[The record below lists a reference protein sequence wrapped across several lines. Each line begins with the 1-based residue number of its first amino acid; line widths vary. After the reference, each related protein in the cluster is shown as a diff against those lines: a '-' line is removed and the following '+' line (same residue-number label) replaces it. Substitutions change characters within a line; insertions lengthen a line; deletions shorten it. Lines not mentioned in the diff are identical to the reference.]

1 MRPRASAFPRL
12 LLLILP
18 AVAGVSFHRLLEAP
32 GSLIVDG
39 RRASLD
45 HAERGQVRG
54 LGNDLTSVFLPRF
67 CYVVEQ
73 VRGNGRWPL
82 WDATGFGGR
91 PLVGNPQGGIF
102 YPPYWAAV
110 WSGQPSALGWF
121 TIAHLIWAGIGVYV
135 LTRSL
140 GLERLSAV
148 VAGGCYE
155 ASPYLIAHTF
165 EGHYPHVWSAC
176 WYPWAFWALT
186 LASRRQTV
194 GLWLLPLVLTLTFLT
209 GHPQEWYYLVLALTL
224 WVTVDACRSIREGEG
239 REGLRRG
246 LLWVGLLGVSLGLC
260 AVEVLPELA
269 SGPWLLKSSVIPLA
283 QVNRYHLH
291 GLNVFQIL
299 SPFALGRPEE
309 YAGHDNYWET
319 VFSIGLAP
327 LVLAV
332 IGFARHE
339 DRAMARRWG
348 LLILVSVVFAAGRK
362 LGLFSIAY
370 AVLPGMERF
379 RVPSRSLFLAS
390 LGASVLA
397 GAGVDVLLRGGLPDR
412 DWRRLLSKLR
422 IALVAVACFVLVL
435 PFVSATLEAS
445 DRSTRDEARSDR
457 RLDGSATTLRGVRA
471 ASATAG
477 NAVFWFSLLGM
488 AGVALFAG
496 SRERGREA
504 AAWGMGLIG
513 LIELS
518 LYAQSLLVCSPA
530 SGFQGREEVVAS
542 LLHAAT
548 EPSGPG
554 RIASVGNALPDL
566 RAAGSGLEKTN
577 VNDGYQIQ
585 HAADLYERL
594 YPSLDPD
601 SPQGTVDGPMD
612 RVAEEHQARVAQTVL
627 DLMSVRHVVSRR
639 ELPIPGLRRTTS
651 EKVGAEAETIWTNP
665 SAMPRAYV
673 VPRGIVSDGTA
684 RTVMARLRAIDPR
697 QGVLMN
703 RDPLPD
709 SETVRQPF
717 TPAEWVSRDPDL
729 VTVQVETSAPGL
741 LVVGNTWMPGWTA
754 TVDALAAPVLR
765 GNHWQQVVPITRAGR
780 HEIVLRYEPLGL
792 ALGWAIT
799 AGALFGWG
807 GVGLIFLAQVVRQPG
822 WGQFSLKAAPA
833 TVTA

>member
-1 MRPRASAFPRL
+1 M
-12 LLLILP
+12 
-18 AVAGVSFHRLLEAP
+18 
-32 GSLIVDG
+32 
-39 RRASLD
+39 
-45 HAERGQVRG
+45 
-54 LGNDLTSVFLPRF
+54 
-67 CYVVEQ
+67 
-73 VRGNGRWPL
+73 
-82 WDATGFGGR
+82 
-91 PLVGNPQGGIF
+91 
-102 YPPYWAAV
+102 
-110 WSGQPSALGWF
+110 
-121 TIAHLIWAGIGVYV
+121 

-140 GLERLSAV
+140 GFERLSAV
-148 VAGGCYE
+148 IAGGCYE

-224 WVTVDACRSIREGEG
+224 WVVIDACRSIREGEA
-239 REGLRRG
+239 REGVRRG

-348 LLILVSVVFAAGRK
+348 LLVLVSVVFAAGRK
-362 LGLFSIAY
+362 LVLFSIAY
-370 AVLPGMERF
+370 ALLPGMERF

-397 GAGVDVLLRGGLPDR
+397 GAGVDVLLRGRLTHH
-412 DWRRLLSKLR
+412 DWCRLLAKLR
-422 IALVAVACFVLVL
+422 IALVATGCFVLVL

-445 DRSTRDEARSDR
+445 DRSTRGDAHPASREARSDR
-457 RLDGSATTLRGVRA
+457 RPDGNATTLRGVQA

-477 NAVFWFSLLGM
+477 NAIFWFSLLGM
-488 AGVALFAG
+488 GGVALFAG
-496 SRERGREA
+496 SRERGRAA
-504 AAWGMGLIG
+504 AAWGLGLIG

-530 SGFQGREEVVAS
+530 STFRGREEVVAS
-542 LLHAAT
+542 LIHTAT
-548 EPSGPG
+548 EPSGPA
-554 RIASVGNALPDL
+554 RIASVGNALSDL
-566 RAAGSGLEKTN
+566 RAAAEGLEKTN
-577 VNDGYQIQ
+577 VNDGFQIQ

-594 YPSLDPD
+594 YPFLDPD
-601 SPQGTVDGPMD
+601 SPQDAVDGPMD

-627 DLMSVRHVVSRR
+627 DLMSVRYVVSR
-639 ELPIPGLRRTTS
+639 PGVADTRSPT
-651 EKVGAEAETIWTNP
+651 
-665 SAMPRAYV
+665 
-673 VPRGIVSDGTA
+673 DHQ
-684 RTVMARLRAIDPR
+684 R
-697 QGVLMN
+697 QGRGRRGDDLDESVG
-703 RDPLPD
+703 DA
-709 SETVRQPF
+709 EGVRR
-717 TPAEWVSRDPDL
+717 ASGDRV
-729 VTVQVETSAPGL
+729 
-741 LVVGNTWMPGWTA
+741 
-754 TVDALAAPVLR
+754 R
-765 GNHWQQVVPITRAGR
+765 GR
-780 HEIVLRYEPLGL
+780 
-792 ALGWAIT
+792 
-799 AGALFGWG
+799 
-807 GVGLIFLAQVVRQPG
+807 
-822 WGQFSLKAAPA
+822 
-833 TVTA
+833 